1 MKVLFAGMTTSPI
14 RSCPVHS
21 HTCFEMILT
30 LSGTGT
36 AGAGTRRTS
45 FEPGTVLV
53 VPPGMPH
60 FTDAEGYFEDIF
72 VQLEE
77 PRWPRDQCLV
87 LRDYKGD
94 MKKLITMLYENYV
107 QREAGYGQVVESLM
121 RCLCQYVDKYTRD
134 RFRFPFVR
142 ELMDIL
148 TGNLGNSGLSIPTE
162 AARLGVSFEYLRH
175 CFKQDTG
182 TTPLAYLT
190 MMRIEQAKEL
200 LWHREFCTVEEIAAQ
215 CGFSDPYYF
224 SRSFKKAVGMSPRA
238 YRSLRENDAARGD
251 VRKKKD
257 ADFD

>member
-21 HTCFEMILT
+21 HTSFEMILT

-36 AGAGTRRTS
+36 AGAGPRRTS

-77 PRWPRDQCLV
+77 PRWPRGQCLV

-94 MKKLITMLYENYV
+94 MKKLMTMLYENYV
-107 QREAGYGQVVESLM
+107 QREAGYEQLVESLM
-121 RCLCQYVDKYTRD
+121 HCLYQYVDKYTRD

-148 TGNLGNSGLSIPTE
+148 TGNLGNSGLSIPAE

-190 MMRIEQAKEL
+190 MMRASDRTVRGLEL
-200 LWHREFCTVEEIAAQ
+200 LQQGTSKIMLDIIKAQQAAEELLLNQ
-215 CGFSDPYYF
+215 PTDPA
-224 SRSFKKAVGMSPRA
+224 SQN
-238 YRSLRENDAARGD
+238 EQDED
-251 VRKKKD
+251 
-257 ADFD
+257 